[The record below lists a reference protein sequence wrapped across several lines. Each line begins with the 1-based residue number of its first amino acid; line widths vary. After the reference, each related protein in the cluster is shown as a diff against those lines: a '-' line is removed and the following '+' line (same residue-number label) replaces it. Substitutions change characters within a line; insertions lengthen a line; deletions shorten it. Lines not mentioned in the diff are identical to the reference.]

1 MSIKQSS
8 SQIKKSTYQ
17 KVFEVADRLLSEGQ
31 RPTQQNIRNQLGSGS
46 LTTINKAL
54 NDWWQSLG
62 ERLCSQHQRPEIP
75 EPVFD
80 SANALWQ
87 QALAYAEH
95 QFSGQRMAL
104 EQQHQELKKQ
114 LEGRANSSKGDLQ
127 RLQDL
132 SDRLLGE
139 NERLLLRCTELQ
151 QKLSQQEEREIRLQ
165 AENRDLSR
173 ELKEMNLI
181 LEKLGPAQN
190 SDLNQALQTANHKI
204 SYIEGEYSRLDKH
217 NHILSE
223 ENGSLRQQLFEV
235 ERSAI
240 KDKHNLELVISQQD
254 LRYQD
259 LEQQLKLAT
268 SGKLKW
274 NGEGFEESSEADA
287 LEVRLA
293 AKEQEVDRLLDLLK
307 SFNKDT

>member
-1 MSIKQSS
+1 MKQN
-8 SQIKKSTYQ
+8 TYQ

-31 RPTQQNIRNQLGSGS
+31 RPTQQNVRNQLGSGS

-54 NDWWQSLG
+54 NDWWQNLG
-62 ERLCSQHQRPEIP
+62 ERLCSQGQRPDIP

-95 QFSGQRMAL
+95 QFAEQRVSL
-104 EQQHQELKKQ
+104 EQHYQNLRDEVK
-114 LEGRANSSKGDLQ
+114 GRADSGKGDLQ

-139 NERLLLRCTELQ
+139 NERLLLQYAELQ
-151 QKLSQQEEREIRLQ
+151 QKLNQQEGREIRLQ
-165 AENRDLSR
+165 AENRDLNR
-173 ELKEMNLI
+173 ELKEMNVV
-181 LEKLGPAQN
+181 LEKIGSTQN
-190 SDLNQALQTANHKI
+190 SDLSQALQTANHKI

-217 NHILSE
+217 NQILSE
-223 ENGSLRQQLFEV
+223 ESGALRQQLFDV
-235 ERSAI
+235 ERAAI

-254 LRYQD
+254 LRYRD
-259 LEQQLKLAT
+259 LEQQLKLAASEELKPGRFG
-268 SGKLKW
+268 SGECLD
-274 NGEGFEESSEADA
+274 ADA

-293 AKEQEVDRLLDLLK
+293 AKEQEVDRLLDLLNN
-307 SFNKDT
+307 FNKDT